1 MFAVMLVFVLTLDRK
16 VLVLVLVLVLEEKSS
31 KKCII
36 H

>member
-1 MFAVMLVFVLTLDRK
+1 MLVFVLTLDRK